1 MPSTP
6 LAVDRQ
12 QILRF
17 RRATNGLGAR
27 APRSARTLRRAALV
41 GLQDSMPRAAT
52 LSLHARLDDVDPL
65 AWDDPAFVQVWGPR
79 YSAYVIPASDVATF
93 TLGRLPDD
101 ERGRKRAFDTARELR
116 GLLGH
121 RSMDLR
127 EAARSL
133 GGHPTRL
140 RYAATTGTVAIR
152 WDGAR
157 QPTVRMLEPPD
168 VDPWDARKEL
178 VRRFLHVFGPSTP
191 EAFGAWAG
199 IKVKS
204 SAAAFARLRRSMTLV
219 ATPIGDAWIL
229 NKDVDRLRNA
239 KGADGSVRLLPS
251 GDAYF
256 LLQGDERRLLV
267 PKAARQS
274 LLWTPRVWP
283 GAILADGAIL
293 GTWRRST
300 NVVSASLWTK
310 VPRRLLA
317 DVEAEAMSLPIPE
330 VAGSMRL
337 DFAG

>member
-27 APRSARTLRRAALV
+27 VPRNARTLRRAALA

-52 LSLHARLDDVDPL
+52 LSLHARLDDVDPF

-79 YSAYVIPASDVATF
+79 YNAYVIPASDVATF

-116 GLLGH
+116 GLVGH

-127 EAARSL
+127 EASRSL
-133 GGHPTRL
+133 GGHPSRL
-140 RYAATTGTVAIR
+140 RYAATTGTVAIT

-157 QPTVRMLEPPD
+157 QPTVRMLEPSD
-168 VDPWDARKEL
+168 VDPSDARREL
-178 VRRFLHVFGPSTP
+178 VKRYLHVFGPSTP

-199 IKVKS
+199 ITKKS
-204 SAAAFARLRRSMTLV
+204 SVAAFDRLRRSMTPV
-219 ATPIGDAWIL
+219 ATPVGDEWII
-229 NKDVDRLRNA
+229 NEDVDRLRNTEGEDA
-239 KGADGSVRLLPS
+239 SVRLLPS

-267 PKAARQS
+267 PRTERQS
-274 LLWTPRVWP
+274 LLWTSRVWP
-283 GAILADGAIL
+283 GAILADGEIV
-293 GTWRRST
+293 GTWRRSA
-300 NVVSASLWTK
+300 NLVSASMWGK
-310 VPRRLLA
+310 VSRRLLS
-317 DVEAEAMSLPIPE
+317 DIEAEAMSLPIPD
-330 VAGSMRL
+330 VAGSMRIE
-337 DFAG
+337 FAG